1 MAVASARWR
10 LPQRRWLPQSAVSAT
25 AAASAISG
33 KMPAVSGCGPLELL
47 VVQPT
52 PFCNIDCSYCYL
64 PDRRNTRKIT
74 AEILEQTFA
83 WAFRS
88 GLVREPFTL
97 LWHAGEPTVLP
108 ASFYEEATVLLE
120 RYNNSGFEV
129 TQSFQTN
136 ATLINDAWCD
146 FIKRRNVHVGVS
158 VDGPAFLHDRHRRT
172 RRGGGTFER
181 TLQGMRR
188 LHDHGIDFN
197 TITVLTAD
205 SLAYPDELFDFFV
218 ENGVTSV
225 SFNVEEIE
233 GPNVASSLA
242 RSGTEERF
250 RRFYSRFLDLVLAAD
265 QPMEVREFQTAQGA
279 LSHRLDAGYAHAG
292 VPALR
297 HPQRGLRGQLLHLF
311 ARASRP
317 QRSAPRQLRV
327 RQRGAE
333 FARGGAGGAA
343 FRRARRRDPPRRR
356 TVSRNLQLCAVLR
369 RRTAGQQVLRER
381 RLRHDGNAVMPPAQ
395 AGDIRCGAD
404 QARTA
409 RGRRGLAAA

>member
-1 MAVASARWR
+1 
-10 LPQRRWLPQSAVSAT
+10 
-25 AAASAISG
+25 
-33 KMPAVSGCGPLELL
+33 MPAVTDCGPLELL

-74 AEILEQTFA
+74 AEILEQIFA
-83 WAFRS
+83 WTFRS

-120 RYNNSGFEV
+120 RHNDSGFEI

-172 RRGGGTFER
+172 RRGGGTFEK

-188 LHDHGIDFN
+188 LHEAGIDFN

-218 ENGVTSV
+218 ENGVRSV
-225 SFNVEEIE
+225 SFNVEEVE
-233 GPNVASSLA
+233 GPHVASSLA
-242 RSGTEERF
+242 GSGTEERF
-250 RRFYSRFLDLVLAAD
+250 RRFFSRFLDLVLAS
-265 QPMEVREFQTAQGA
+265 PEPIEVREFSTAQSGIA
-279 LSHRLDAGYAHAG
+279 HRIEAET
-292 VPALR
+292 R
-297 HPQRGLRGQLLHLF
+297 TQE
-311 ARASRP
+311 SRP
-317 QRSAPRQLRV
+317 FAILNVDCEGNFSTYSPELLGLSGPRH
-327 RQRGAE
+327 GS
-333 FARGGAGGAA
+333 FAFGNVA
-343 FRRARRRDPPRRR
+343 RDPLERVLADPRFIA
-356 TVSRNLQLCAVLR
+356 LDD
-369 RRTAGQQVLRER
+369 E
-381 RLRHDGNAVMPPAQ
+381 
-395 AGDIRCGAD
+395 I
-404 QARTA
+404 
-409 RGRRGLAAA
+409 RRGVERCHETCSYAPYCGGGPPGNKFFENGDFATTETLSCRLHKQVTFDVALTKLERVMAPAS

>member
-1 MAVASARWR
+1 MVAA
-10 LPQRRWLPQSAVSAT
+10 SAT
-25 AAASAISG
+25 AVASAISG
-33 KMPAVSGCGPLELL
+33 KMPAVNGCGPLELL

-83 WAFRS
+83 WTFRS

-120 RYNNSGFEV
+120 RCNNSGFEV

-146 FIKRRNVHVGVS
+146 FIKRRNVNVGVS
-158 VDGPAFLHDRHRRT
+158 VDGPAFLHDLHRRT
-172 RRGGGTFER
+172 RRGGGTFEK

-265 QPMEVREFQTAQGA
+265 RPMEVREFATAQNA
-279 LSHRLDAGYAHAG
+279 I
-292 VPALR
+292 
-297 HPQRGLRGQLLHLF
+297 
-311 ARASRP
+311 
-317 QRSAPRQLRV
+317 
-327 RQRGAE
+327 
-333 FARGGAGGAA
+333 
-343 FRRARRRDPPRRR
+343 ARRVAAEPRTQECRPFAILNVDCEGNFSTYSPELLGLSGPRHGSFAFGNVARNSLEEVLAEPRFIALDDEIRRGVERCHETCSYAPFCGGGPPGNKFFENGDFATTETLSCR
-356 TVSRNLQLCAVLR
+356 LHK
-369 RRTAGQQVLRER
+369 QVTFDVALTKLER
-381 RLRHDGNAVMPPAQ
+381 IAAAQ
-395 AGDIRCGAD
+395 E
-404 QARTA
+404 
-409 RGRRGLAAA
+409 GLAAAE